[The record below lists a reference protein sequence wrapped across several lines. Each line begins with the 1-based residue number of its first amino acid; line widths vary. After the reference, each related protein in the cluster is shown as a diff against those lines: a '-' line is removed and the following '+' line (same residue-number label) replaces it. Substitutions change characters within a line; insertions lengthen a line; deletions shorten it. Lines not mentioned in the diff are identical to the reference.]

1 MKKIIL
7 ASSSPRR
14 QDLMKFLGIPFD
26 VVSSDFDETRIPD
39 TDYKQFVEAL
49 SFEKAKVV
57 AAAFD
62 DAIIIGADTVVVLD
76 GKVLGKP
83 KDKEDAAKTLKLL
96 SGTKHLI
103 ITGYTIF
110 DTKTGRVVNGSVES
124 AVKLKVL
131 TDSEIKAYI
140 ETGEPMDKAGS
151 YAVQGIGG
159 LFVERVEGDYF
170 NIVGLPLKDLRRH
183 LADFGVKTLP
193 HEGKE

>member
-14 QDLMKFLGIPFD
+14 RELMKFLGIPFD

-39 TDYKQFVEAL
+39 TDYKHFVETL
-49 SFEKAKVV
+49 SFEKVKVV
-57 AAAFD
+57 AASFD
-62 DAIIIGADTVVVLD
+62 DAIIVGADTVVVMD

-83 KDKEDAAKTLKLL
+83 KDKRDAKKKLKLL

-110 DTKTGRVVNGSVES
+110 DTKSGRVVNSSVES
-124 AVKLKVL
+124 SVKLKDL
-131 TDSEIKAYI
+131 TNEEIEAYI
-140 ETGEPMDKAGS
+140 ATGEPMDKAGG

-159 LFVERVEGDYF
+159 LFVEKVDGDYF
-170 NIVGLPLKDLRRH
+170 NIVGLPLKDIRRH
-183 LADFGVKTLP
+183 LADFGIKTLP
-193 HEGKE
+193 N